1 MLRKVVTGANTSR
14 FSCLIDGGH
23 GEILDIFDDNFSELF
38 HVLNDVLN
46 IDVSINRE
54 ETIPEEDLLATD
66 ILVLGCPK
74 DFLVDHEIQEILK
87 YIREGGNLLIISD
100 AGGDLANETNLND
113 LLSNLHIELEPT
125 MIRDKQVNMGSSLA
139 PVIENLN
146 LSHPIMRN
154 VMRVVV
160 GGGCTMSMEEPAVS
174 LLSTSMTSWIER
186 FHPDET
192 EAWKVMKVGEH
203 WSLMASVLHGQGK
216 VIACGDVDMFSNDA
230 DYGINALDNHI
241 LVKNMFNWFL
251 SPVESSTVID
261 WLISRIAVLEKKQE
275 RLEKML
281 KELLATNESLDQV
294 DSVHRGGI

>member
-1 MLRKVVTGANTSR
+1 M
-14 FSCLIDGGH
+14 IDEGH

-46 IDVSINRE
+46 LDVSINRE
-54 ETIPEEDLLATD
+54 ETIPEEDLLAAD

-74 DFLVDHEIQEILK
+74 DILVDHEIQEILK

-281 KELLATNESLDQV
+281 KMLLATNESLDQV
-294 DSVHRGGI
+294 ESMHRGGI